1 MMLPFVKWAGGKR
14 QLKKRLQQEMPAQYN
29 AYFEPF
35 VGGGALV
42 LFVQP
47 LGTVYIN
54 DINPQLIHAYVTIRD
69 NTEEFISRIQT
80 LDSMKCTQE
89 YYLAIRQQY
98 NQKILNHIFDIETA
112 VFFVY
117 LNKHCF
123 NGLYRVNGKGLFNV
137 PWNHKEQ
144 VHSIDVNNI
153 LQISSYLKKKNIHIM
168 NQDFSA
174 IEEVC
179 RPKDFVYFDSPYDKI
194 SKTSSFVDYTKESFK
209 EEDHRRL
216 AALFQ
221 RLTKKGVYC
230 LATNHNTPLIR
241 ELYGEYRIAE
251 IRVQRAINSDA
262 SKRMGKE
269 LIIKNY

>member
-1 MMLPFVKWAGGKR
+1 MLPFVKWAGGKR

-35 VGGGALV
+35 VGGGALF

-47 LGTVYIN
+47 TGSVYIN

-69 NTEEFISRIQT
+69 HTDAFITMIQK
-80 LDSMKCTQE
+80 LDTILCTKD
-89 YYLAIRQQY
+89 YYLSIRQQY
-98 NQKILNHIFDIETA
+98 NQKIKQNIFDIETA

-137 PWNHKEQ
+137 PWNHKEY
-144 VHSIDVNNI
+144 VSSIDVQNI
-153 LQISSYLKKKNIHIM
+153 IQIARYLKEYHIQIT
-168 NQDFSA
+168 NQDFST
-174 IEEVC
+174 IEHSC
-179 RPKDFVYFDSPYDKI
+179 QPGDFIYFDSPYDKI
-194 SKTSSFVDYTKESFK
+194 SRTASFVDYTKESFK

-216 AALFQ
+216 AALFK

-241 ELYGEYRIAE
+241 ELYEEYRIAE

-262 SKRMGKE
+262 SKRTGKE